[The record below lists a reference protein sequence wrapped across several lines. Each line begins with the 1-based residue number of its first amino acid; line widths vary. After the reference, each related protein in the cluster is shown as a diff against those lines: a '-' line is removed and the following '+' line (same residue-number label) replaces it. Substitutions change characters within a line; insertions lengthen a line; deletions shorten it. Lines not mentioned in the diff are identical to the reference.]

1 MSVIGTV
8 SFARCA
14 SEKEDQ
20 KLWRLPPLLES
31 HRVVNRKVEPV
42 ALPKV
47 MFRLTMPSVI
57 RAFGKN
63 LLSDAQ
69 PFAGGLDVLS

>member
-1 MSVIGTV
+1 M
-8 SFARCA
+8 ARCA
-14 SEKEDQ
+14 SEKEEQ
-20 KLWRLPPLLES
+20 KLWRLRPLLGS

-63 LLSDAQ
+63 LLSNAQ